1 MTRWRMAPLGSLF
14 TLLFVTAWPLGTTLV
29 LTAPQG
35 RGLAPP
41 GLGPFEQL
49 RDPHFVSAARADF
62 MKDGDRV
69 LAASG
74 NGVAKA
80 YLTHVAAWHHIITDQ
95 LGKAPILV
103 TW

>member
-1 MTRWRMAPLGSLF
+1 MKSWRPALVSLF
-14 TLLFVTAWPLGTTLV
+14 GLLFVSASS
-29 LTAPQG
+29 APMVRAGQET

-49 RDPHFVSAARADF
+49 REPHFVPAAQAAF
-62 MKDGDRV
+62 MKDEDRV

-80 YLTHVAAWHHIITDQ
+80 YLTHVAAWHHIISDQ